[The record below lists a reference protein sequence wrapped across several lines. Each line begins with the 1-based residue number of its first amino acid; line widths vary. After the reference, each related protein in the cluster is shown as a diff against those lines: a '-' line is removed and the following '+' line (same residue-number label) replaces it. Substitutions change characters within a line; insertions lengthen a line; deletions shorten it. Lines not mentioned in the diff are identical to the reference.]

1 MVRQRGVARV
11 WHVSGTSIAV
21 FVALS
26 LAPMTGGLARA
37 QTLEVT
43 PGGAIGL
50 GNRGWSA
57 SEPNRAT
64 SANELEFSARAGA
77 ASDYI
82 YRGTTLS
89 DHGPAAGA
97 AVEARFGALYAGT
110 TVATVKLP
118 TQPVAEFTFAAGI
131 RPKIATID
139 FDFGVTYFAYP
150 GERLP
155 GETGINYWEA
165 VVRGDR
171 SIGEQVRVAA
181 GYAYSPNVSNTGA
194 WSQYVA
200 AGVGYDVPGRLLPP
214 NLGVSFTTAAGYS
227 WFGNQAPTLG
237 GFPLP
242 AYLNWQA
249 GVTFTHKAFN
259 LDLRY
264 YDTNLSKEN
273 CFVFTGDPNARP
285 GGRVDPVTNPAG
297 LALELVRRDVRRQG
311 LVCVLDNWLVCGFRL
326 EFASRVVHAHSRNL
340 GKRPGN
346 GVVVDDFQAE
356 SNILRHDGRRASCGK
371 LQAIALLLPGL
382 DCAGAGSSHDPVAID
397 DET

>member
-1 MVRQRGVARV
+1 MVWQ
-11 WHVSGTSIAV
+11 VSGASIAA
-21 FVALS
+21 FVGLW
-26 LAPMTGGLARA
+26 LAPITSGLARA
-37 QTLEVT
+37 ETPEVS

-57 SEPNRAT
+57 AETNPAT
-64 SANELEFSARAGA
+64 SVNKLEFSARAGF

-118 TQPVAEFTFAAGI
+118 TQPVAEFTMAGGI
-131 RPKIATID
+131 RPKIANID
-139 FDFGVTYFAYP
+139 FDLGVTYFAYP
-150 GERLP
+150 GEKLP
-155 GETGINYWEA
+155 GETNGINYWEA
-165 VVRGDR
+165 AIRGDR
-171 SIGEQVRVAA
+171 RIGELIRIAS

-200 AGVGYDVPGRLLPP
+200 AGVGFDVPSRLLPQD
-214 NLGVSFTTAAGYS
+214 LGVSFTTAAGYS
-227 WFGNQAPTLG
+227 WFGIQAPDLG

-249 GVTFTHKAFN
+249 GVTFTHRIFN

-264 YDTNLSKEN
+264 YGTNLSKEN

-285 GGRVDPVTNPAG
+285 GGRVDLVTNPA
-297 LALELVRRDVRRQG
+297 A
-311 LVCVLDNWLVCGFRL
+311 W
-326 EFASRVVHAHSRNL
+326 SRTGVVQRSL
-340 GKRPGN
+340 PRPG
-346 GVVVDDFQAE
+346 
-356 SNILRHDGRRASCGK
+356 LRFN
-371 LQAIALLLPGL
+371 
-382 DCAGAGSSHDPVAID
+382 
-397 DET
+397 

>member
-1 MVRQRGVARV
+1 MRRRGVATV
-11 WHVSGTSIAV
+11 WQVSGASIAV
-21 FVALS
+21 FVGLW
-26 LAPMTGGLARA
+26 LAPMSCGLARA
-37 QTLEVT
+37 QTPEVSA
-43 PGGAIGL
+43 GGAIGL

-57 SEPNRAT
+57 SETSHAT
-64 SANELEFSARAGA
+64 SANELEFSARAGF

-97 AVEARFGALYAGT
+97 AFEARFGSLYAGT

-118 TQPVAEFTFAAGI
+118 TQPFAEFTFAGGI
-131 RPKIATID
+131 RPTIATID
-139 FDFGVTYFAYP
+139 FDFGMTYFAYP

-155 GETGINYWEA
+155 GDTGINYWEA
-165 VVRGDR
+165 VIRGDR
-171 SIGEQVRVAA
+171 SIGEGVRVAG

-200 AGVGYDVPGRLLPP
+200 AGVGYDLPGRLLPQ
-214 NLGVSFTTAAGYS
+214 NLGVSFTAAAGYS
-227 WFGNQAPTLG
+227 WFGNQAPQLG

-264 YDTNLSKEN
+264 YNTNLSKEN

-285 GGRVDPVTNPAG
+285 GGRVDLVTNPAG
-297 LALELVRRDVRRQG
+297 LVS
-311 LVCVLDNWLVCGFRL
+311 NWCGATIVAKAW
-326 EFASRVVHAHSRNL
+326 FAFN
-340 GKRPGN
+340 
-346 GVVVDDFQAE
+346 
-356 SNILRHDGRRASCGK
+356 
-371 LQAIALLLPGL
+371 
-382 DCAGAGSSHDPVAID
+382 
-397 DET
+397 

>member
-1 MVRQRGVARV
+1 MRRGVASAQCVR
-11 WHVSGTSIAV
+11 GA
-21 FVALS
+21 S
-26 LAPMTGGLARA
+26 LAALAGLWLAPVTAALA
-37 QTLEVT
+37 QAN
-43 PGGAIGL
+43 PPASSGAIGL

-57 SEPNRAT
+57 ADT
-64 SANELEFSARAGA
+64 SREAPANELEFSARAGV

-97 AVEARFGALYAGT
+97 AFETRFGPLYAGT

-118 TQPVAEFTFAAGI
+118 TQPAAEFTFAGGI

-139 FDFGVTYFAYP
+139 FDLGVTYFAYP

-155 GETGINYWEA
+155 GETNGINYWEA
-165 VVRGDR
+165 VIRGDR
-171 SIGEQVRVAA
+171 RFGEQVRVAA

-200 AGVGYDVPGRLLPP
+200 AGVGYDVPGRSLPQ
-214 NLGVSFTTAAGYS
+214 NLAVSFTAAAGYS
-227 WFGNQAPTLG
+227 WFGNQAAQLG

-273 CFVFTGDPNARP
+273 CFVFTGDPNAQP
-285 GGRVDPVTNPAG
+285 GGRVNLVTNP
-297 LALELVRRDVRRQG
+297 DG
-311 LVCVLDNWLVCGFRL
+311 LVSNWCGAAFVAKAW
-326 EFASRVVHAHSRNL
+326 FAFN
-340 GKRPGN
+340 
-346 GVVVDDFQAE
+346 
-356 SNILRHDGRRASCGK
+356 
-371 LQAIALLLPGL
+371 
-382 DCAGAGSSHDPVAID
+382 
-397 DET
+397 

>member
-1 MVRQRGVARV
+1 VRRRGVASVRRTGG
-11 WHVSGTSIAV
+11 VSFTAL
-21 FVALS
+21 VALW
-26 LAPMTGGLARA
+26 LAPTTGALAQA
-37 QTLEVT
+37 NSSSQA
-43 PGGAIGL
+43 GAIGL

-57 SEPNRAT
+57 ADPNRET
-64 SANELEFSARAGA
+64 STNALEFSARAGV

-97 AVEARFGALYAGT
+97 AFEARFGQLYAGT

-118 TQPVAEFTFAAGI
+118 TEPAAEFTFAGGI
-131 RPKIATID
+131 RPKIASID
-139 FDFGVTYFAYP
+139 FDLGVTYYAYP

-155 GETGINYWEA
+155 GETNGINYWETVIRA
-165 VVRGDR
+165 DR
-171 SIGEQVRVAA
+171 PIGEQFRIAA

-194 WSQYVA
+194 WSQYAA
-200 AGVGYDVPGRLLPP
+200 AGVGYEVPRKSLPQD
-214 NLGVSFTTAAGYS
+214 LAVSFTAAAGYS
-227 WFGNQAPTLG
+227 WFGNQAAQLG

-273 CFVFTGDPNARP
+273 CFVFTGDPNARL

-297 LALELVRRDVRRQG
+297 LVS
-311 LVCVLDNWLVCGFRL
+311 NWCGATFVAKAW
-326 EFASRVVHAHSRNL
+326 FAFN
-340 GKRPGN
+340 
-346 GVVVDDFQAE
+346 
-356 SNILRHDGRRASCGK
+356 
-371 LQAIALLLPGL
+371 
-382 DCAGAGSSHDPVAID
+382 
-397 DET
+397 

>member
-11 WHVSGTSIAV
+11 RYVSGTLVAV
-21 FVALS
+21 LAAFS
-26 LAPMTGGLARA
+26 LAPMPGGPARA
-37 QTLEVT
+37 QTPEVS

-64 SANELEFSARAGA
+64 SANELEFSARVGA

-97 AVEARFGALYAGT
+97 AIEAKFGALYAGT

-118 TQPVAEFTFAAGI
+118 TQPLAEFTFAAGV

-139 FDFGVTYFAYP
+139 FDFGITYFAYP

-171 SIGEQVRVAA
+171 SIGEQFRVAG
-181 GYAYSPNVSNTGA
+181 GYAYSPSVSNTGA

-214 NLGVSFTTAAGYS
+214 NLGISFTTAAGYS
-227 WFGNQAPTLG
+227 WFGNQASALG

-273 CFVFTGDPNARP
+273 CFVFTGDPNARL
-285 GGRVDPVTNPAG
+285 GGRVDPVTNPGG
-297 LALELVRRDVRRQG
+297 LTS
-311 LVCVLDNWLVCGFRL
+311 NWCGATFVAKAW
-326 EFASRVVHAHSRNL
+326 FA
-340 GKRPGN
+340 
-346 GVVVDDFQAE
+346 F
-356 SNILRHDGRRASCGK
+356 
-371 LQAIALLLPGL
+371 
-382 DCAGAGSSHDPVAID
+382 
-397 DET
+397 

>member
-11 WHVSGTSIAV
+11 RHVNGALVAV
-21 FVALS
+21 LVAFS

-37 QTLEVT
+37 QNLEVS
-43 PGGAIGL
+43 PGSAIGL

-57 SEPNRAT
+57 SEPNRAN
-64 SANELEFSARAGA
+64 SANELEFSARVGA

-97 AVEARFGALYAGT
+97 AVEAKFGALYAGT

-118 TQPVAEFTFAAGI
+118 TQPFAEFTFAAGV

-139 FDFGVTYFAYP
+139 FDFGITYFAYP

-181 GYAYSPNVSNTGA
+181 GYAYSPDVSNTGA

-227 WFGNQAPTLG
+227 WFGNQSLALG

-273 CFVFTGDPNARP
+273 CFVFTGDPNARL

-297 LALELVRRDVRRQG
+297 LTS
-311 LVCVLDNWLVCGFRL
+311 NWCGATFVAKAW
-326 EFASRVVHAHSRNL
+326 FA
-340 GKRPGN
+340 
-346 GVVVDDFQAE
+346 F
-356 SNILRHDGRRASCGK
+356 
-371 LQAIALLLPGL
+371 
-382 DCAGAGSSHDPVAID
+382 
-397 DET
+397 

>member
-1 MVRQRGVARV
+1 VRRRGLATV
-11 WHVSGTSIAV
+11 WQVSGASVAA
-21 FVALS
+21 FVCLW
-26 LAPMTGGLARA
+26 LAPMSCGLARA
-37 QTLEVT
+37 QTPEVS

-57 SEPNRAT
+57 SETSHAT

-77 ASDYI
+77 ATDYI

-97 AVEARFGALYAGT
+97 TFEARFGQFYAGT

-118 TQPVAEFTFAAGI
+118 TQPAAEFTFAGGI
-131 RPKIATID
+131 RPTIATID

-155 GETGINYWEA
+155 GETNGINYWEA
-165 VVRGDR
+165 VIRGDR
-171 SIGEQVRVAA
+171 SIGDGFRVAA

-194 WSQYVA
+194 WSQYAA
-200 AGVGYDVPGRLLPP
+200 AGVGYDVPGRLLPQ
-214 NLGVSFTTAAGYS
+214 NLGISFTTAAGYS
-227 WFGNQAPTLG
+227 WFGNQAPQLG

-249 GVTFTHKAFN
+249 GVTFTHKALN
-259 LDLRY
+259 IDLRY

-285 GGRVDPVTNPAG
+285 GGRVNLVTNP
-297 LALELVRRDVRRQG
+297 DG
-311 LVCVLDNWLVCGFRL
+311 LVSNWCGATFVAKVW
-326 EFASRVVHAHSRNL
+326 FALN
-340 GKRPGN
+340 
-346 GVVVDDFQAE
+346 
-356 SNILRHDGRRASCGK
+356 
-371 LQAIALLLPGL
+371 
-382 DCAGAGSSHDPVAID
+382 
-397 DET
+397 

>member
-1 MVRQRGVARV
+1 
-11 WHVSGTSIAV
+11 
-21 FVALS
+21 LC
-26 LAPMTGGLARA
+26 LAPITSALAQA
-37 QTLEVT
+37 APPS

-57 SEPNRAT
+57 ADTDREPST
-64 SANELEFSARAGA
+64 NELEFSARAGV

-97 AVEARFGALYAGT
+97 AFETRFSALYAGT

-118 TQPVAEFTFAAGI
+118 TQPAAEFTFAGGV

-139 FDFGVTYFAYP
+139 FDLGVTYFAYP

-155 GETGINYWEA
+155 GETNGINYWEA
-165 VVRGDR
+165 VLRGDR
-171 SIGEQVRVAA
+171 RIGEQVRIAA

-200 AGVGYDVPGRLLPP
+200 AGVGYDVPGRLLPQ
-214 NLGVSFTTAAGYS
+214 NLAVSFTAAAAYS
-227 WFGNQAPTLG
+227 WFGNQAAQLG

-264 YDTNLSKEN
+264 YGTNLSKEN

-285 GGRVDPVTNPAG
+285 GGRVDLVSNP
-297 LALELVRRDVRRQG
+297 DG
-311 LVCVLDNWLVCGFRL
+311 LVSNWCGATFVAKAW
-326 EFASRVVHAHSRNL
+326 FALN
-340 GKRPGN
+340 
-346 GVVVDDFQAE
+346 
-356 SNILRHDGRRASCGK
+356 
-371 LQAIALLLPGL
+371 
-382 DCAGAGSSHDPVAID
+382 
-397 DET
+397 

>member
-1 MVRQRGVARV
+1 MRQRAAATV
-11 WHVSGTSIAV
+11 WQVGGASIAA
-21 FVALS
+21 FAGLW

-37 QTLEVT
+37 ETPEVS

-57 SEPNRAT
+57 PATNRAT
-64 SANELEFSARAGA
+64 SANELEFSARAGF

-97 AVEARFGALYAGT
+97 ALEASFGALYAGT

-118 TQPVAEFTFAAGI
+118 TQPVAEFTFAGGI

-139 FDFGVTYFAYP
+139 FDLGVTYFAYP

-155 GETGINYWEA
+155 GETNGINYWEA
-165 VVRGDR
+165 VIRGDR
-171 SIGEQVRVAA
+171 RIGESIRVAG

-194 WSQYVA
+194 SSQYVA
-200 AGVGYDVPGRLLPP
+200 AGLGFDLPGRLLPES
-214 NLGVSFTTAAGYS
+214 LGVSFTTAAGYS
-227 WFGNQAPTLG
+227 WFGDQAPQLG

-249 GVTFTHKAFN
+249 GVTFTHKVFN

-285 GGRVDPVTNPAG
+285 GGRIDLVTNPAG
-297 LALELVRRDVRRQG
+297 LVS
-311 LVCVLDNWLVCGFRL
+311 NWCGATIVAKAW
-326 EFASRVVHAHSRNL
+326 FA
-340 GKRPGN
+340 
-346 GVVVDDFQAE
+346 F
-356 SNILRHDGRRASCGK
+356 
-371 LQAIALLLPGL
+371 
-382 DCAGAGSSHDPVAID
+382 
-397 DET
+397 

>member
-1 MVRQRGVARV
+1 MRLRGAAGV
-11 WHVSGTSIAV
+11 WQASGASIAGV
-21 FVALS
+21 VGLW
-26 LAPMTGGLARA
+26 LAPMTGDLARA
-37 QTLEVT
+37 ETAEVS

-57 SEPNRAT
+57 PETKGAAPVNEP
-64 SANELEFSARAGA
+64 ANELEVSARAGF

-89 DHGPAAGA
+89 NHGPAAGA
-97 AVEARFGALYAGT
+97 AVEATFGPLYAGT

-118 TQPVAEFTFAAGI
+118 TQPFAEFTMAGGI
-131 RPKIATID
+131 RPKIASID
-139 FDFGVTYFAYP
+139 FDLGVTYFAYP

-155 GETGINYWEA
+155 GETHGINYWET
-165 VVRGDR
+165 VIRGDR
-171 SIGEQVRVAA
+171 RIGEQVRIAA

-200 AGVGYDVPGRLLPP
+200 AGVGYYVPSRLLPQ
-214 NLGVSFTTAAGYS
+214 NLAVSFTVAAGYS
-227 WFGNQAPTLG
+227 WFGNQAAQLG

-249 GVTFTHKAFN
+249 GVTFTHKALN

-285 GGRVDPVTNPAG
+285 GGGVNLVSNPDG
-297 LALELVRRDVRRQG
+297 LIS
-311 LVCVLDNWLVCGFRL
+311 NWCGATFVAKAW
-326 EFASRVVHAHSRNL
+326 FAFN
-340 GKRPGN
+340 
-346 GVVVDDFQAE
+346 
-356 SNILRHDGRRASCGK
+356 
-371 LQAIALLLPGL
+371 
-382 DCAGAGSSHDPVAID
+382 
-397 DET
+397 

>member
-1 MVRQRGVARV
+1 MRQRAAATV
-11 WHVSGTSIAV
+11 WQVSGASIAA
-21 FVALS
+21 FAGLW

-37 QTLEVT
+37 ETPEVS

-57 SEPNRAT
+57 PASSRAT
-64 SANELEFSARAGA
+64 PAKELEFSARAGF

-97 AVEARFGALYAGT
+97 ALEASFGALYAGT

-118 TQPVAEFTFAAGI
+118 TQPVAEFTFAGGI

-139 FDFGVTYFAYP
+139 FDLGVTYFAYP

-155 GETGINYWEA
+155 GATNGINYWEA
-165 VVRGDR
+165 VIRGDR
-171 SIGEQVRVAA
+171 RIGELIRIAG

-194 WSQYVA
+194 SSQYVA
-200 AGVGYDVPGRLLPP
+200 AGLGFDLPGRLLPQ

-227 WFGNQAPTLG
+227 WFGDQAPQLG

-249 GVTFTHKAFN
+249 GVTFTHKVFN

-273 CFVFTGDPNARP
+273 CFVFTGDPNARA
-285 GGRVDPVTNPAG
+285 GGRVDLVTNPAG
-297 LALELVRRDVRRQG
+297 LVS
-311 LVCVLDNWLVCGFRL
+311 NWCSATFVAKAW
-326 EFASRVVHAHSRNL
+326 FA
-340 GKRPGN
+340 
-346 GVVVDDFQAE
+346 F
-356 SNILRHDGRRASCGK
+356 
-371 LQAIALLLPGL
+371 
-382 DCAGAGSSHDPVAID
+382 
-397 DET
+397 

>member
-11 WHVSGTSIAV
+11 RHVSGTLVAV
-21 FVALS
+21 LVALS

-37 QTLEVT
+37 QNLEVS

-57 SEPNRAT
+57 SEPNRAN
-64 SANELEFSARAGA
+64 SANEFEFSARVGA

-97 AVEARFGALYAGT
+97 AVEAKFGALYAGT

-118 TQPVAEFTFAAGI
+118 TQPLAEFTFATGV
-131 RPKIATID
+131 RHKIATID
-139 FDFGVTYFAYP
+139 FDFGITYFAYP
-150 GERLP
+150 GERRP

-171 SIGEQVRVAA
+171 SISEQVRVAA
-181 GYAYSPNVSNTGA
+181 GYAYSPSVSNTGA

-200 AGVGYDVPGRLLPP
+200 AGVGYEVPGRLLPP
-214 NLGVSFTTAAGYS
+214 NLGISFTTAAGYS
-227 WFGNQAPTLG
+227 WFGNQAPALG

-273 CFVFTGDPNARP
+273 CFVFTGDPNARL

-297 LALELVRRDVRRQG
+297 LTS
-311 LVCVLDNWLVCGFRL
+311 NWCGATFVAKAW
-326 EFASRVVHAHSRNL
+326 FA
-340 GKRPGN
+340 
-346 GVVVDDFQAE
+346 F
-356 SNILRHDGRRASCGK
+356 
-371 LQAIALLLPGL
+371 
-382 DCAGAGSSHDPVAID
+382 
-397 DET
+397 